1 MPLYLLCVFLIP
13 VFIASC
19 GSSDTGDGNGGGGGG
34 GGEVTFRLEDA
45 FPGVTFESPVDL
57 QNAGDGTDRLFVL
70 EQRGVIM
77 AVTPLTASSGNDLS
91 AENSYEAGRGKCF
104 PRHTGQGLVRRRREG
119 TPGSRLSPRL

>member
-1 MPLYLLCVFLIP
+1 MYRVCRIIYLALLIP
-13 VFIASC
+13 AFIAVG

-34 GGEVTFRLEDA
+34 GEVTFRLEDV

-70 EQRGVIM
+70 EQRGIIM

-91 AENSYEAGRGKCF
+91 AENSTRQEEVNVFLDIRGRVLF
-104 PRHTGQGLVRRRREG
+104 DEG
-119 TPGSRLSPRL
+119 E